1 MKKLD
6 KNELFDIFSQYDQ
19 DVLAENAMHE
29 DVDNDFI
36 TFGTIITAIQ
46 NYDLLDQI
54 YSHRFEKHYDSV
66 KDNIKMKYFNG
77 VMRYFDRINVLQP
90 DTVNDLNDEFGK
102 QSIIKTLQ
110 HMVDFYEKA
119 EHYEK
124 CAIIFKFLQKFL

>member
-19 DVLAENAMHE
+19 DVFEENTMHE
-29 DVDNDFI
+29 DIDNDFI

-54 YSHRFEKHYDSV
+54 YTNRFEKHYDSV
-66 KDNIKMKYFNG
+66 KDSIKMKYFNG
-77 VMRYFDRINVLQP
+77 VMRYFDRIDVLQP

-102 QSIIKTLQ
+102 QSIVTTLYCIL
-110 HMVDFYEKA
+110 DFYEKV